1 MPGVLISDFDGTMT
15 RRDFYRLILQE
26 HLPPGTT
33 DFWREY
39 LAGRISHFEALRLTF
54 ASAPIGEK
62 ALLEVARRMELDPAL
77 PQAIARLRARGWS
90 VVVAS
95 AGCAW
100 YIRLLLNEVID
111 MVTIHANEGDV
122 ESNHLAMRLPIDSIY
137 FSRETGIDKA
147 AIVRETIRQG
157 GTVAFAGD
165 GLPDLPPALLV
176 PPQWRF
182 ARADLAEQLGRRG
195 ESFTPFTRWS
205 EIADILLERDSTSA

>member
-39 LAGRISHFEALRLTF
+39 LDGRISHFEALRLTF
-54 ASAPIGEK
+54 ANAPIGEQ
-62 ALLEVARRMELDPAL
+62 ALVDVARRMELDPAL
-77 PQAIARLRARGWS
+77 PQSIARLREQGWS

-100 YIRLLLNEVID
+100 YIRVLLQELISE
-111 MVTIHANEGDV
+111 VTIHANEGDV
-122 ESNHLAMRLPIDSIY
+122 KTNHLAMELPTTSAY

-147 AIVRETIRQG
+147 AIVREAITRG

-165 GLPDLPPALLV
+165 
-176 PPQWRF
+176 
-182 ARADLAEQLGRRG
+182 
-195 ESFTPFTRWS
+195 
-205 EIADILLERDSTSA
+205 